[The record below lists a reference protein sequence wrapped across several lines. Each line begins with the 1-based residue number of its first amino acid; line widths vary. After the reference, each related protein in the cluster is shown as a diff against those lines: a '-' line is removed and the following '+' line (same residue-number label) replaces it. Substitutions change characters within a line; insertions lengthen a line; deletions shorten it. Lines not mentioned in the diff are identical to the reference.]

1 MDHQASLAHHS
12 FRSQAKHMK
21 KILYITLLLT
31 GYICLGPLAAQN
43 IAPTD
48 GLLSLRQGI
57 EALQYGE
64 YEKAIQY
71 FNDAEK
77 VDRSLPYLYAL
88 RAQAHLQTEA
98 YASANLDLTQ
108 ALKLY
113 YDLEQDG
120 SQNLALYSEVPLS
133 KKMQQVLQA
142 YNLYYERAN
151 ARHHLNQRQP
161 ALTDLQMALKLNPS
175 FDPAARYQVLI
186 AQNKP
191 PERIESLLPSAQSS
205 NASNSNQVFGLRPEG
220 LPTADDSDPQDWQ
233 YARALYTE
241 VKEPRNR
248 RERKLLEAHK
258 ASRSFKEGFKYENC
272 TVGYATQDY
281 IQVKSVQLSSRAT
294 FVTFEV
300 NNTSEETFRLRLIKK
315 MYITDR
321 SGQISRQL
329 DMTSARNISTRGD
342 AGTELRPGKNLQ
354 FVVVFQPIPD
364 DMKYINIIE
373 GDRRDGQE
381 WNFYDVKLK

>member
-1 MDHQASLAHHS
+1 
-12 FRSQAKHMK
+12 MK
-21 KILYITLLLT
+21 KFLYIILLLLI
-31 GYICLGPLAAQN
+31 GYMSITPLAAQN
-43 IAPTD
+43 INPTD
-48 GLLSLRQGI
+48 GLLYLRQGI

-64 YEKAIQY
+64 YEKAVQY
-71 FNDAEK
+71 FNEAEK

-113 YDLEQDG
+113 YELERDG
-120 SQNLALYSEVPLS
+120 SQNLALYREVPLS
-133 KKMQQVLQA
+133 KKMQKVLQA
-142 YNLYYERAN
+142 YNMYYQRAN

-161 ALTDLQMALKLNPS
+161 ALTDLQMSLKLNPS

-191 PERIESLLPSAQSS
+191 PEKIESLLPSVQSS
-205 NASNSNQVFGLRPEG
+205 ASSNQVFGLRPEG
-220 LPTADDSDPQDWQ
+220 LPTADNPDPQDWQ
-233 YARALYTE
+233 NARALYTE
-241 VKEPRNR
+241 VRSPRNR
-248 RERKLLEAHK
+248 RERKLLEAYE
-258 ASRSFKEGFKYENC
+258 AERNFKEGLKYENC

-281 IQVKSVQLSSRAT
+281 IKVKSVQLSSRAT

-300 NNTSEETFRLRLIKK
+300 RNTSEETFRLRLIKK
-315 MYITDR
+315 MYLTDR